1 MKETQTRVI
10 DCGGEV
16 LLRRGLQCRMSD
28 GVSLVS
34 DHYAPALQSGKLP
47 TILMRQPYGRDIAS
61 TVVYAHPAWFARQGY
76 NVVIQDVRGRG
87 DSEGEFY
94 PFLHEQKD
102 GAETIAW
109 LRTLPESD
117 GKVGMYG
124 FSYQGMTQLLA
135 AAARP
140 AGLMCIAPAMA
151 AHDLYHGWFYNNG
164 ALRLASS
171 LGWGLQMLKEDV
183 RRRGLREASDRL
195 ERAWAALPAQF
206 METPYGAHPA
216 IHGEWVPPYVRDW
229 IRNDTAGAFWSRMD
243 LSETLGDVTV
253 PALHVSG
260 WYDTYLK
267 GTIDGF
273 RAMTA
278 KSGSELARANQY
290 LLAGPWV
297 HIPWGARI
305 GAKDFGP
312 AADLDTDALLLRW
325 FNHWLKDSGEFAS
338 EPKVRHFALN
348 ANKWCE
354 AQAWPDASVMDLYLH
369 SAGRANSSKGDGWLD
384 HAPGEKDEAPD
395 AFIVDPEVP
404 VIAPGGIAS
413 ASGCFNQSA
422 LEQGNN
428 LLVYT
433 GAVLDKAVHV
443 FGSPKVSVW
452 GSTSATH
459 ADVVVKLVCVRANGD
474 ADFVSIGV
482 ARSSYLFGYHYRA
495 DAARL
500 WEFEIEPTSWVFAV
514 GERLRIEIAGG
525 SFPLFDRNPGMDVK
539 PSEAHSWK
547 WKRSTHLVYHDT
559 ERPSAIHLPVAAVE
573 ETHVSKSRRRAP
585 KAKRPD

>member
-1 MKETQTRVI
+1 MSEGVI
-10 DCGGEV
+10 DCGGGV
-16 LLRRGLQCRMSD
+16 VLRRGLRCAMSD
-28 GVSLVS
+28 GVVLVS
-34 DHYAPALQSGKLP
+34 DHYAPMGGGRLP

-61 TVVYAHPAWFARQGY
+61 TVVYAHPVWFARQGY

-135 AAARP
+135 AAAKP
-140 AGLMCIAPAMA
+140 EGLMCIAPAMA
-151 AHDLYHGWFYNNG
+151 AHDLFHGWFYNNG

-171 LGWGLQMLKEDV
+171 LGWGLQMLKEDA

-206 METPYGAHPA
+206 LETPYGAHPA
-216 IHGEWVPPYVRDW
+216 IHAEGLPTYVRDW
-229 IRNDTAGAFWSRMD
+229 IEHEAAGEFWSQMD
-243 LSETLGDVTV
+243 LSATVSNVMV

-278 KSGSELARANQY
+278 QAGSELARANQY
-290 LLAGPWV
+290 LVAGPWV

-305 GAKDFGP
+305 GARYFG
-312 AADLDTDALLLRW
+312 AAAELDTDALLLRW

-348 ANKWCE
+348 ANKWCVAE
-354 AQAWPDASVMDLYLH
+354 AWPEASAVTLYLH

-384 HAPGEKDEAPD
+384 EAPGDKGEAAD
-395 AFIVDPEVP
+395 VFVVDPEVP

-413 ASGCFNQSA
+413 ASGCHNQA
-422 LEQGNN
+422 AMEQGNN

-433 GAVLDKAVHV
+433 GGPLRQALHV
-443 FGSPKVSVW
+443 FGAPRVSVW
-452 GSTSATH
+452 VATSVTY
-459 ADVVVKLVCVRANGD
+459 ADVVAKLVCVRANGD
-474 ADFVSIGV
+474 ADFVTIGI
-482 ARSSYLFGYHYRA
+482 ARSSFLFEGAYEA
-495 DAARL
+495 DTAQL
-500 WEFEIEPTSWVFAV
+500 WEFEMEPTSWVFAA

-525 SFPLFDRNPGMDVK
+525 SFPLFDKNPGTDVK
-539 PSEAHSWK
+539 PSEANSWN
-547 WKRSTHLVYHDT
+547 WKRSTHFVYHDA
-559 ERPSAIHLPVAAVE
+559 ERSSAIHLPMAAL
-573 ETHVSKSRRRAP
+573 
-585 KAKRPD
+585 D

>member
-1 MKETQTRVI
+1 
-10 DCGGEV
+10 
-16 LLRRGLQCRMSD
+16 
-28 GVSLVS
+28 
-34 DHYAPALQSGKLP
+34 
-47 TILMRQPYGRDIAS
+47 MRQPYGRDIAS

-94 PFLHEQKD
+94 PFLNEQKD

-109 LRTLPESD
+109 VRSLPESD

-135 AAARP
+135 AAAKP
-140 AGLMCIAPAMA
+140 EGLMCIAPAMA
-151 AHDLYHGWFYNNG
+151 AHDLFHGWFYNNG

-171 LGWGLQMLKEDV
+171 LGWGLQMLKEDA
-183 RRRGLREASDRL
+183 RRRGLREASDLL
-195 ERAWAALPAQF
+195 ERAWASLPAQF
-206 METPYGAHPA
+206 LETPYGSHPA
-216 IHGEWVPPYVRDW
+216 IHGEGLPTYVRDW
-229 IRNDTAGAFWSRMD
+229 FENDEAGEFWSRMD
-243 LSETLGDVTV
+243 ISKTLGNVSV

-278 KSGSELARANQY
+278 KAGTELARANQY

-305 GAKDFGP
+305 GAKDFGS
-312 AADLDTDALLLRW
+312 AAELDTDAVLLRW
-325 FNHWLKDSGEFAS
+325 FNHWLKDSGEFAD

-348 ANKWCE
+348 ANKWCD
-354 AQAWPDASVMDLYLH
+354 ADAWPEACAMPMYLH

-384 HAPGEKDEAPD
+384 ALPGDKDEAAD
-395 AFIVDPEVP
+395 VFVVDPEVP

-413 ASGCFNQSA
+413 LSGCLNQA
-422 LEQGNN
+422 AMEQGNN
-428 LLVYT
+428 LLIYT
-433 GAVLDKAVHV
+433 GGALQDALHV
-443 FGSPKVSVW
+443 FGAPRVSVW
-452 GSTSATH
+452 VATSAPH

-482 ARSSYLFGYHYRA
+482 ARSGFLFGESYAA
-495 DAARL
+495 DAPTL
-500 WEFEIEPTSWVFAV
+500 WEFEMEPTSWVFAA
-514 GERLRIEIAGG
+514 GERLRIEISGG
-525 SFPLFDRNPGMDVK
+525 SFPLYDKNPGTDVK
-539 PSEAHSWK
+539 PREASSWN
-547 WKRSTHLVYHDT
+547 WRRSTHIVYHDA
-559 ERPSAIHLPVAAVE
+559 ERCSAIHLPVVE
-573 ETHVSKSRRRAP
+573 A
-585 KAKRPD
+585 

>member
-1 MKETQTRVI
+1 MSETAAI
-10 DCGGEV
+10 DFGGGV
-16 LLRRGLQCRMSD
+16 TLRRSLRCVLSD
-28 GVSLVS
+28 GTALVS
-34 DHYAPALQSGKLP
+34 DHYAPVVGGKLP

-109 LRTLPESD
+109 LRTLPESN

-140 AGLMCIAPAMA
+140 AGLLCIAPAMA
-151 AHDLYHGWFYNNG
+151 AHDLYRGWFYNNG

-171 LGWGLQMLKEDV
+171 LGWGLQMLKEDA

-195 ERAWAALPAQF
+195 ERAWASLPAQF
-206 METPYGAHPA
+206 LETPYGAHPA
-216 IHGEWVPPYVRDW
+216 IHAEGMPTYVRDW
-229 IRNDTAGAFWSRMD
+229 IEHTGPGEFWSRMD
-243 LSETLGDVTV
+243 ISETLGAVIV

-278 KSGSELARANQY
+278 AAGSELARSNQY

-305 GAKDFGP
+305 GAKDFGAE
-312 AADLDTDALLLRW
+312 AALDTDTLLLRW

-338 EPKVRHFALN
+338 APKVRHFALN
-348 ANKWCE
+348 ANKWCD
-354 AQAWPDASVMDLYLH
+354 AAAWPEARGMSLYLH
-369 SAGRANSSKGDGWLD
+369 SGGRANSSKGDGWLD
-384 HAPGEKDEAPD
+384 VTPAQEDEAAD
-395 AFIVDPEVP
+395 ILSVDPEVP
-404 VIAPGGIAS
+404 VVAPGGIVS
-413 ASGCFNQSA
+413 ASGCLNQA
-422 LEQGNN
+422 AMEQGNN
-428 LLVYT
+428 VLVYT
-433 GAVLDKAVHV
+433 TAALEVAAHV
-443 FGSPKVSVW
+443 FGAPCVSVYAA
-452 GSTSATH
+452 TSAAF
-459 ADVVVKLVCVRANGD
+459 ADVVAKLVCVRPNGD
-474 ADFVSIGV
+474 ADFVCIGV
-482 ARSSYLFGYHYRA
+482 ARSATLFGGEYAA
-495 DAARL
+495 DAVHL
-500 WEFEIEPTSWVFAV
+500 WEFELEPTSWVFLP
-514 GERLRIEIAGG
+514 GERIRIEIAGG
-525 SFPLFDRNPGMDVK
+525 SFPLYDRNPGTEVR
-539 PSEAHSWK
+539 PSEASVWN
-547 WKRSTHLVYHDT
+547 WKRSTHSVYHDA
-559 ERPSAIHLPVAAVE
+559 ERVSVVHLPVVIA
-573 ETHVSKSRRRAP
+573 
-585 KAKRPD
+585 